1 MSSILLT
8 GELVCRAAIVDGLQK
23 VGMRHRPRRQ
33 AWACN
38 VILNTCGSDLT
49 LLKALL
55 DDGPDYHTT
64 FKLVSVDLQ
73 VRSTAL

>member
-1 MSSILLT
+1 MLRQTS
-8 GELVCRAAIVDGLQK
+8 CRAAIVDALQK

-33 AWACN
+33 AWACS
-38 VILNTCGSDLT
+38 VLLNTGGSDLT

-73 VRSTAL
+73 VGNFTFLVPAA